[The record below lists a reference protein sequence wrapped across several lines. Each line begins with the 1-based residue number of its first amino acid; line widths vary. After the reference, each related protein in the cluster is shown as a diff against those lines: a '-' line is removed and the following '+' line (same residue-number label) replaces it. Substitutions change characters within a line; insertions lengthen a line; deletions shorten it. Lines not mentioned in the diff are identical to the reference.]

1 VYLEEA
7 GAQDK
12 PRGEDRESHL
22 FLTIFNNSQDAEDA
36 LKTYRDSLS
45 KKGKIN
51 STAPARFGSHGLKG
65 EDPNRGKV
73 MVVQKGFYLL
83 GVVGFEK
90 EEDGENRLAEFMRE
104 VK

>member
-1 VYLEEA
+1 VEKAEGKA
-7 GAQDK
+7 EDK
-12 PRGEDRESHL
+12 TLKL
-22 FLTIFNNSQDAEDA
+22 FLAIFQNSQMAINA
-36 LKTYRDSLS
+36 LKEFRDDLS
-45 KKGKIN
+45 KKGKA
-51 STAPARFGSHGLKG
+51 SSGSIIEFEAKALKG
-65 EDPNRGKV
+65 EDPYQGKV